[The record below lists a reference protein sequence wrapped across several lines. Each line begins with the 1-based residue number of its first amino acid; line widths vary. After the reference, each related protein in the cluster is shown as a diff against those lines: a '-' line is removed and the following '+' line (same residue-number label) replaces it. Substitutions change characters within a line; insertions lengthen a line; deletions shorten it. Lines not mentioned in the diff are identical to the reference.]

1 MSPAAADKWEHP
13 HIDEEWKLGAR
24 CRGEDPDLWFPRSE
38 GQRSR
43 NRGVAAATMTAKAIC
58 GQCPVQSQ
66 CLDYAITC
74 DIRFGIWGGRDESE
88 RGRLTGRR
96 MRI

>member
-1 MSPAAADKWEHP
+1 VSPAAADKWEHP
-13 HIDEEWKLGAR
+13 HVEEEWKLAAS
-24 CRGEDPDLWFPRSE
+24 CRGEDPDLWFPRSD

-43 NRGVAAATMTAKAIC
+43 GRAVQAAAMTAKAIC
-58 GQCPVQSQ
+58 GQCPVRPE
-66 CLDYAITC
+66 CLAYALAC
-74 DIRFGIWGGRDESE
+74 DIRYGIWGGCDEGE